1 MKKVL
6 LGVTGGIAAYKA
18 AELARLYIKNGAA
31 VQVVMTPAAT
41 HFITPLTFQTLT
53 GNPVFCEMF
62 AERSEAW
69 IPHIELLDG
78 VDLLVIAPAS
88 ANTVAKMASGIA
100 DNLLTTLYLA
110 AVCPVVVVPSMNVNM
125 FAHPAVIDNLEKLRT
140 AGCHVMD
147 PDSGELACGV
157 YGKGRMPEP
166 EDVYLYSLHSIR
178 VKDYESFNVL
188 VTAGPT
194 REPLDPVRYISNP
207 STGLMGYAIAR
218 ALQERGANVTL
229 ISGPTTLQAPPAV
242 KLIPVTTAEQMHKA
256 VIDHFDQ
263 NQLVIKAAAVS
274 DFKPSHFSGQKV
286 KKNAAGLTLKL
297 TPTADILMELG
308 LRKKN
313 QVLVGFAAETE
324 NVVQNA
330 RDKLTRK
337 NLDLIVVN
345 DLAEEGS
352 GFASPTNRVR
362 LIDHSGAVEE
372 LPLLKKEEL
381 AHRLLDRIA
390 PLINTLKA

>member
-1 MKKVL
+1 VNKVL
-6 LGVTGGIAAYKA
+6 LGVTGGIAAYKS
-18 AELARLYIKNGAA
+18 AELARLYIKGGAA
-31 VQVVMTPAAT
+31 VQVVMTPAAAR
-41 HFITPLTFQTLT
+41 FITPLTFQTLT
-53 GNPVFCEMF
+53 GNTVFSEMF

-88 ANTVAKMASGIA
+88 ANTVAKMAAGIA

-125 FAHPAVIDNLEKLRT
+125 FNHQTVIDNLDRLRA
-140 AGCHVMD
+140 AGCRVMD

-166 EDVYLYSLHSIR
+166 EDIYSYSLQAAK
-178 VKDYESFNVL
+178 VKDFENINVL

-194 REPLDPVRYISNP
+194 REALDPVRFISNP
-207 STGLMGYAIAR
+207 STGLMGYAIAH
-218 ALQERGANVTL
+218 ALRERGAKVTL
-229 ISGPTTLQAPPAV
+229 ISGPTALKAPPAV
-242 KLIPVTTAEQMHKA
+242 ILIPVTTAEQMHKA

-274 DFKPSHFSGQKV
+274 DFKPSQFSGQKV
-286 KKNAAGLTLKL
+286 KKNTAGLTLEL

-308 LRKKN
+308 RRKKD

-324 NVVQNA
+324 NVIQNA
-330 RDKLTRK
+330 RDKLNRK

-345 DLAEEGS
+345 DLAEEGA
-352 GFASPTNRVR
+352 GFASSTNRVT
-362 LIDHSGAVEE
+362 LIDRSGAVEE
-372 LPLLKKEEL
+372 LPLMKKEEL

-390 PLINTLKA
+390 PLFATH